1 MLEIFN
7 ELIRDRIEADVMRRV
22 ELTKKWLSENIS
34 EEEKEEW
41 FTNLKGSY
49 NASDLNR
56 VGNFINTV
64 SAMLSSQGYGHKYDV
79 KKDWKETDYINEKNT
94 AYYLESLRAICES
107 YFLLPESPNLPDKLS
122 GLTWQKA
129 NAIEQIIY
137 DMAVIFDLIKSN
149 YIFSGE
155 IFAGEF

>member
-1 MLEIFN
+1 MLEMFN
-7 ELIRDRIEADVMRRV
+7 ELIRDRTEADVIRRV
-22 ELTKKWLSENIS
+22 KLAKKWIDGSIS
-34 EEEKEEW
+34 ESEKTEW
-41 FTNLKGSY
+41 FKNLKGAY
-49 NASDLNR
+49 NAADLNR
-56 VGNFINTV
+56 VGNFINEI
-64 SAMLSSQGYGHKYDV
+64 SAMLSNQGYGHKYDV

-107 YFLLPESPNLPDKLS
+107 YFLLLESPPLPDKLS

-149 YIFSGE
+149 YIFSSE
-155 IFAGEF
+155 IFSGEF

>member
-1 MLEIFN
+1 MLDIFE
-7 ELIRDRIEADVMRRV
+7 ELIRDRTEEDVMRRI
-22 ELTKKWLSENIS
+22 ELAKKILARNIS
-34 EEEKEEW
+34 VNEYDEW
-41 FTNLKGSY
+41 LTNLKGAY

-56 VGNFINTV
+56 VGNFINII
-64 SAMLSSQGYGHKYDV
+64 SKMLSHQGYGHQYDV
-79 KKDWKETDYINEKNT
+79 KVNWEETDYINEKNT

-107 YFLLPESPNLPDKLS
+107 YFLLPAPPDLPNKLS

-137 DMAVIFDLIKSN
+137 DMAIIFDLIKDN

-155 IFAGEF
+155 IFAGEV